1 MINTSE
7 IGARMKAQRELLG
20 LTREEL
26 AERLDITPRFCYDL
40 ELGLKGMSIPT
51 LCKLSNVLK
60 VSADYLL
67 FGESPDVQGLN
78 SSIALVE
85 SCPVEKREYLNQ
97 IISIYLQAIQP
108 NTP

>member
-1 MINTSE
+1 MTNASE

-60 VSADYLL
+60 VSSDYLL
-67 FGESPDVQGLN
+67 FGETSEDQGIN
-78 SSIALVE
+78 SSLSLIK
-85 SCPVEKREYLNQ
+85 SCPVEKREFLNQ
-97 IISIYLQAIQP
+97 IISIYLQALQ
-108 NTP
+108 

>member
-1 MINTSE
+1 MKNASE
-7 IGARMKAQRELLG
+7 IGTRMKAQRELLG

-60 VSADYLL
+60 VSTDYLL
-67 FGESPDVQGLN
+67 FGEPLENQGLN
-78 SSIALVE
+78 SSLALIAA
-85 SCPVEKREYLNQ
+85 CPAEKREYLNQ
-97 IISIYLQAIQP
+97 IISIYLKALQ
-108 NTP
+108 

>member
-1 MINTSE
+1 MTNSSE
-7 IGARMKAQRELLG
+7 IGTRMKAQRELLG

-67 FGESPDVQGLN
+67 FGESPEEQGISN
-78 SSIALVE
+78 SLALLK
-85 SCPVEKREYLNQ
+85 SCPAEKRDFLNQ
-97 IISIYLQAIQP
+97 IISIYLQAVKE
-108 NTP
+108 